1 MTIQR
6 MLAQMT
12 VTDLDAALDWYGKLF
27 DAEPDARPM
36 PGLAEWHLSPT
47 FGVQVWADPERAG
60 RSTMVLDD
68 TDLDARGDAL
78 AEAGLAHE
86 SPQPGG
92 AARILPI
99 TDPDGNQIVFA
110 GR

>member
-12 VTDLDAALDWYGKLF
+12 VTDLDDALEWYGRLF
-27 DAEPDARPM
+27 DTEPDARPM
-36 PGLAEWHLSPT
+36 PGLAEWYLSPT

-60 RSTMVLDD
+60 RSTMVLDE
-68 TDLDARGDAL
+68 TDLDARGDSL

-92 AARILPI
+92 SARILPI
-99 TDPDGNQIVFA
+99 HDPDGNMIVFTGA
-110 GR
+110 